1 MDIALR
7 ASHQETHKQETL
19 PSLAHRWLR
28 ILVRSSRKPVT
39 PRKPKGVHMPD
50 RLWRRQSALYM
61 CLQESRRKAEP

>member
-7 ASHQETHKQETL
+7 STNQATDKQETL
-19 PSLAHRWLR
+19 PILAHRWLR
-28 ILVRSSRKPVT
+28 SMVRLSRKPAT

-61 CLQESRRKAEP
+61 CLQESRSKAEP